1 MASRIWL
8 ETFFLHVRGSIEE
21 LCIDITQINALAHQD
36 MITDVTRH
44 VPARIHAT
52 GTVSETDEGN
62 DTFMVTVWQQIF
74 GVPLLTPLRIR
85 AMIWLPDSFL
95 WTFQPLPPLESTITF
110 TGNLLTVKNSTA
122 LIAMDNHSYF
132 VEVESNKFQTTTS
145 VHDHSY
151 FVEDENDKFE
161 TMT

>member
-1 MASRIWL
+1 
-8 ETFFLHVRGSIEE
+8 
-21 LCIDITQINALAHQD
+21 

-44 VPARIHAT
+44 VPARIHAA

-110 TGNLLTVKNSTA
+110 TGNLLTVENGTA
-122 LIAMDNHSYF
+122 LIAVDN
-132 VEVESNKFQTTTS
+132 
-145 VHDHSY
+145 HSY